1 GKVWPGKIGGDNN
14 ANLSQKEKLLAMVR
28 AKARAAL
35 LPEGLME
42 AMIGV
47 ESGWNP
53 NAISAKGAMGL
64 PQFVKRTGNAYGLYG
79 KDFYDPDKS
88 TDAMVRYLID
98 NSNRYGGDIAKM
110 LAQYNGGNAAVGKDN
125 TLRLKSETVDY
136 LLKLMAQIPA
146 MREQRPMLEGKL
158 RNAQQVLA
166 SNPGGRALIQLE
178 VLQKPGSD
186 ISAQL
191 AGMQQIPG

>member
-1 GKVWPGKIGGDNN
+1 
-14 ANLSQKEKLLAMVR
+14 
-28 AKARAAL
+28 
-35 LPEGLME
+35 ME

-110 LAQYNGGNAAVGKDN
+110 LAQYNGGNVAVGKDN

-178 VLQKPGSD
+178 VLQKQVRIFRLNWLGCNKYRGKPCHLITLDKLSNWR
-186 ISAQL
+186 L
-191 AGMQQIPG
+191 KYRPFF